1 MDVRPF
7 WVGGQLKSPNQCCGW
22 KHRKVHGTDPTW
34 GKNVAQEAERSVEK
48 WWLKE
53 GRLSKPFSFWQD
65 VLSWWFFSG
74 SFFFHKDLL
83 SCLLKL
89 THPRNYDL
97 LVLWDHPLHIFEPH
111 NQQLWDSNTQSLTT
125 ALRDS
130 ARRGCHNPLCLTWVF
145 TAPWDLHTSKNPPQ
159 YTSRLGHLVRY
170 IQSFGDISS
179 LQKKSI

>member
-1 MDVRPF
+1 MLRME
-7 WVGGQLKSPNQCCGW
+7 
-22 KHRKVHGTDPTW
+22 
-34 GKNVAQEAERSVEK
+34 AQEGAWDRSNMGKKCSTRSWKKCGEVMIK
-48 WWLKE
+48 GGTFVKTIFILTRCFVLMVFF
-53 GRLSKPFSFWQD
+53 RL
-65 VLSWWFFSG
+65 V
-74 SFFFHKDLL
+74 FFHKDLL